1 MLRMKLKVSI
11 RLHDWI
17 DESRRAFCEHC
28 KEIAT
33 ETAETAV
40 RTVGL
45 IATNV
50 GWWWI
55 IEWLAGRR
63 YTGESSECSS
73 LVGTPTDTGRSFT
86 FGGAAQRVMKERQAS
101 HFYWSANFHIF
112 SYLGVRWY
120 GSFRIVQ
127 INHIFKCIVL
137 MLVPANL
144 FSSLLISCR
153 EFIKMPKFISLY
165 VYLSELISCWHLWK
179 SSFVSCLSGTWFAY
193 FLAVFS
199 SPSSSFCNPLS
210 HPNIQI

>member
-1 MLRMKLKVSI
+1 M
-11 RLHDWI
+11 
-17 DESRRAFCEHC
+17 
-28 KEIAT
+28 T
-33 ETAETAV
+33 
-40 RTVGL
+40 
-45 IATNV
+45 
-50 GWWWI
+50 
-55 IEWLAGRR
+55 EWLAGRR

-101 HFYWSANFHIF
+101 LFYWSANFYTS

-137 MLVPANL
+137 ILVPANL

-153 EFIKMPKFISLY
+153 EFIKMPSYFLVY
-165 VYLSELISCWHLWK
+165 VYLSELIRCRHLWK

-193 FLAVFS
+193 SLAAFS
-199 SPSSSFCNPLS
+199 ASSSSFCNPLS
-210 HPNIQI
+210 HPNIWI